1 MRRNVVI
8 EYGYVV
14 LRLERGVM
22 ITMWMIT
29 GHDPY
34 KLVINT
40 TLSFHLTSYLGVF

>member
-22 ITMWMIT
+22 ITMWRQC
-29 GHDPY
+29 GW
-34 KLVINT
+34 
-40 TLSFHLTSYLGVF
+40 

>member
-22 ITMWMIT
+22 ITMCIAIW
-29 GHDPY
+29 
-34 KLVINT
+34 
-40 TLSFHLTSYLGVF
+40 